1 MRTLNVHTCVP
12 FICIYTHNAYCARAY
27 AYYTHNA
34 YFERAYMRTVYVQVY
49 TTQAY
54 YQLLAEAALTKE
66 EALGFGQGLDV
77 QIGGGTPPMCG
88 T

>member
-1 MRTLNVHTCVP
+1 
-12 FICIYTHNAYCARAY
+12 
-27 AYYTHNA
+27 
-34 YFERAYMRTVYVQVY
+34 MRTVYVQVY